1 MASRDSRAAGRRGS
15 LLRTVVTAFSRAVSF
30 IGVAVMG
37 VMVLHITVDVV
48 ARYFFDLALPGTI
61 AFVSN
66 YYMVAVTFLPLVI
79 AEQMRQHIEVEV
91 LAQKLPEALQCALRV
106 LVWLIALGIFTLL
119 GWESSR
125 EAMRAWRTEMFI
137 VEHSVRIDTWI
148 SYFMLPAGFF
158 AAALVAGSRL
168 VIALLHPGRFTR
180 KVRYAEAFYGEEEK
194 PDA

>member
-1 MASRDSRAAGRRGS
+1 MASRASRAATRRGI
-15 LLRTVVTAFSRAVSF
+15 LLRTVVTVFSRAVSF

-48 ARYFFDLALPGTI
+48 ARYFFHLALPGTI

-91 LAQKLPEALQCALRV
+91 VAQKLPERLQCALRV
-106 LVWLIALGIFTLL
+106 LVWLIALGIFLLL
-119 GWESSR
+119 GWESSH
-125 EAMRAWRTEMFI
+125 EAMRAWRAEMFI

-148 SYFMLPAGFF
+148 SYFMLPVGFF
-158 AAALVAGSRL
+158 SAALVAGSRL
-168 VIALLHPGRFTR
+168 LIALLHRGEFTR
-180 KVRYAEAFYGEEEK
+180 KVRYAEAFYAE
-194 PDA
+194 DAKRDD

>member
-1 MASRDSRAAGRRGS
+1 MAFRASRAATRRGT
-15 LLRTVVTAFSRAVSF
+15 LLRSVVTAFSRAVSF

-48 ARYFFDLALPGTI
+48 ARYFFHLALPGTI

-66 YYMVAVTFLPLVI
+66 YYMVAITFLPLVI

-91 LAQKLPEALQCALRV
+91 VAQKLPEALQCALRL
-106 LVWLIALGIFTLL
+106 LVWIIAIGVFGLL
-119 GWESSR
+119 GWESSK
-125 EAMRAWRTEMFI
+125 EAMRAWRAEMFI

-148 SYFMLPAGFF
+148 SYFMLPVGFF

-168 VIALLHPGRFTR
+168 VIALLHPGRLTR
-180 KVRYAEAFYGEEEK
+180 KVRYAEAFY
-194 PDA
+194 DAREGRDG